1 MITIKVPAT
10 SANIGP
16 GFDSL
21 GVALQL
27 YLTLEIHEET
37 PTWIVD
43 HDFSDAMPHDEK
55 HFIVQTALSLSAN
68 IKPHHIIV
76 TSDIPLAR
84 GLGSS
89 SSALIAGLAMANIL
103 SALNLSNDALLYS
116 ASLLEGH
123 PDNVA
128 PALLGG
134 GVAAYYDGS
143 RVFHAPL
150 KMPKNVDFVTFIPN
164 YKLLTS
170 AARSA
175 LPDSLSFHD
184 SVAASAISNTLV
196 AALNAN
202 DFATAGELIEQD
214 HFHENA
220 RATLVPHLAVIRQI
234 AHKLNIVG
242 TYLSGA
248 GPTVMTIVAKDQTD
262 ILLSELLT
270 AHLPGQVKI
279 LKQDL
284 MGLTIMKEEN

>member
-1 MITIKVPAT
+1 MITITVPAT

-37 PTWIVD
+37 TTWLVD
-43 HDFSDAMPHDEK
+43 HDFENDMPHDER
-55 HFIVQTALSLSAN
+55 HFIVQTALSLSPTL
-68 IKPHHIIV
+68 KPHHIIV

-89 SSALIAGLAMANIL
+89 SSALLAGLAMANVL
-103 SALNLSNDALLYS
+103 SQLNLSHDELLHQ
-116 ASLLEGH
+116 ATILEGH

-134 GVAAYYDGS
+134 GVAAYYDGA

-150 KMPKNVDFVTFIPN
+150 KVPKDVDFVTFIPS
-164 YKLLTS
+164 YELLTS

-175 LPDSLSFHD
+175 LPHSLSFQE

-202 DFATAGELIEQD
+202 DLTTASALIEQD

-220 RATLVPHLAVIRQI
+220 RATLVPHLAIIRQI

-248 GPTVMTIVAKDQTD
+248 GPTVMTIVPKDQTD
-262 ILLSELLT
+262 SLVSALLAEN
-270 AHLPGQVKI
+270 LPGRVKI

-284 MGLTIMKEEN
+284 TGLKIMKEEK